1 MEASEFSKQIK
12 PQIKCLVRHPGTVLD
27 FQGWHLGPCS
37 MQSDTWNMH
46 LPNHCSV
53 LAMGRL
59 YYSEGNRM
67 WQTVSYIGRGQMLVC
82 SVNKQM
88 QVEMSFVWVY
98 QRQGLYETTYRNGK
112 QGSLGETAEHGAGV
126 TPIKGRTKG
135 RRSARRFLRN
145 GAGVWVCAGTLRP
158 NHLQQNSSIT
168 SEDGLFFIPRWT
180 QTPAIELWSLGM
192 HALWQVS
199 ELPHNASPA

>member
-1 MEASEFSKQIK
+1 MGASEFSKQIK

-37 MQSDTWNMH
+37 MQSDTWNTH
-46 LPNHCSV
+46 LPDHCSV
-53 LAMGRL
+53 LAMGCL
-59 YYSEGNRM
+59 YYSEGNKSGKLSP
-67 WQTVSYIGRGQMLVC
+67 TLGGGRCWCAPLINRRRLRWVLYGFIRGKAYM
-82 SVNKQM
+82 KQH
-88 QVEMSFVWVY
+88 
-98 QRQGLYETTYRNGK
+98 GK
-112 QGSLGETAEHGAGV
+112 WGSLRETAEHGAGV

-135 RRSARRFLRN
+135 RSAGRFLCN
-145 GAGVWVCAGTLRP
+145 GAGVWVCAGTLRT
-158 NHLQQNSSIT
+158 NCLQQNSSIP